1 MVCELICRRC
11 NSGWCMTGYLPSAR
25 NAKLHY
31 INRLGIHCWKWNV
44 IIYIHNCFWV
54 NYVIIFCQM
63 VSALRGNPVL
73 NMCHL
78 KSPPPQWSYV
88 ALFVVLLELCVF
100 PVEPQRP
107 NGKNI
112 NLHKKWG
119 FRRECQKVRRTA
131 LFWRKKCTKNNAQK
145 VRFSALFAHFLALF
159 LESAETPL
167 FVQINV
173 FAVWPLRLDRKYT
186 ILEGPKNPRKLK

>member
-1 MVCELICRRC
+1 MISETRQC
-11 NSGWCMTGYLPSAR
+11 NA
-25 NAKLHY
+25 
-31 INRLGIHCWKWNV
+31 
-44 IIYIHNCFWV
+44 
-54 NYVIIFCQM
+54 
-63 VSALRGNPVL
+63 
-73 NMCHL
+73 
-78 KSPPPQWSYV
+78 
-88 ALFVVLLELCVF
+88 CVF

-119 FRRECQKVRRTA
+119 FRRFQKECRKVREKCGEPRFLRIFCT
-131 LFWRKKCTKNNAQK
+131 LFAQK
-145 VRFSALFAHFLALF
+145 VRFSALFAHFSALF

-186 ILEGPKNPRKLK
+186 MQCHIAMSGGFSCVVSHQKPSVGVTFELLSRNPQDS